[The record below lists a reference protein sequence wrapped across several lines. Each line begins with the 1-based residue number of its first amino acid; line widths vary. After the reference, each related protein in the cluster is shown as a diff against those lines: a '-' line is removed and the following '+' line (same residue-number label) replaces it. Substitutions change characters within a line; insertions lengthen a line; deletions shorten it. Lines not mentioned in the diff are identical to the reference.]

1 MDLELRDKVACVVGA
16 SSGLG
21 LAVAHLLAAEGAR
34 VAIVARRPDPLK
46 AAAERIHQETGAE
59 VLSITADVTLPIACK
74 RAVDATAAHFGG
86 LDILIANAGGPP
98 SGAFTELRDEQWQ
111 QAVNLNLMSSVRL
124 ARAAIP
130 HLKQRGG
137 GRIIVIASLS
147 AKQPLPNLILSN
159 SIRAGVLGLT
169 KSLANELAPF
179 NILVNAVCPGIVE
192 TPRMMKLCEGK
203 AKARGWTIERVYDEY
218 VQDMALKRVTTG
230 QDVANVSESS
240 AGIIYSE
247 MTPEKDLYLSF
258 TIPSLIIATYGG
270 GTGLATQRECLA
282 ALGFSALQLRPGE
295 ELRLPRRSA
304 SAVLH
309 VVDGTGTAV
318 VDDAT
323 HRFETA
329 DTLAVPTHA
338 DLMLINASGT
348 TPAYLFVVDDAPLQR
363 KLGIYEVLAATAR

>member
-46 AAAERIHQETGAE
+46 AAAERIHQGTGAE
-59 VLSITADVTLPIACK
+59 VLSITADVTLPIACQ

-98 SGAFTELRDEQWQ
+98 AGAFTELRDEQWQ

-147 AKQPLPNLILSN
+147 ARQPLPNLILSN

-179 NILVNAVCPGIVE
+179 NILVNAVCPG
-192 TPRMMKLCEGK
+192 
-203 AKARGWTIERVYDEY
+203 WTQTERVQYLVDDRARRQNMTAEQAAAAI
-218 VQDMALKRVTTG
+218 VSDIPLRRMAQPEEFAAPVVFLASARASFITG
-230 QDVANVSESS
+230 
-240 AGIIYSE
+240 I
-247 MTPEKDLYLSF
+247 
-258 TIPSLIIATYGG
+258 
-270 GTGLATQRECLA
+270 
-282 ALGFSALQLRPGE
+282 ALQIDGGQI
-295 ELRLPRRSA
+295 RS
-304 SAVLH
+304 
-309 VVDGTGTAV
+309 T
-318 VDDAT
+318 
-323 HRFETA
+323 F
-329 DTLAVPTHA
+329 
-338 DLMLINASGT
+338 
-348 TPAYLFVVDDAPLQR
+348 
-363 KLGIYEVLAATAR
+363 

>member
-59 VLSITADVTLPIACK
+59 VLSITADVTLPIACQ

-111 QAVNLNLMSSVRL
+111 PAVNLNLMSSVRL

-179 NILVNAVCPGIVE
+179 NILVNAVCPG
-192 TPRMMKLCEGK
+192 
-203 AKARGWTIERVYDEY
+203 WTQTERVQYLVDDRARRQNMTAEQAAAAI
-218 VQDMALKRVTTG
+218 VSDIPLRRMAQPEEFAAPVVFLASARASFITG
-230 QDVANVSESS
+230 
-240 AGIIYSE
+240 I
-247 MTPEKDLYLSF
+247 
-258 TIPSLIIATYGG
+258 
-270 GTGLATQRECLA
+270 
-282 ALGFSALQLRPGE
+282 ALQIDGGQI
-295 ELRLPRRSA
+295 RS
-304 SAVLH
+304 
-309 VVDGTGTAV
+309 T
-318 VDDAT
+318 
-323 HRFETA
+323 F
-329 DTLAVPTHA
+329 
-338 DLMLINASGT
+338 
-348 TPAYLFVVDDAPLQR
+348 
-363 KLGIYEVLAATAR
+363 

>member
-46 AAAERIHQETGAE
+46 AAAERIHQGTGAE
-59 VLSITADVTLPIACK
+59 VLSITADVTLPIACQ

-98 SGAFTELRDEQWQ
+98 AGAFTELRDEQWQ

-147 AKQPLPNLILSN
+147 ARQPLPNLILSN

-179 NILVNAVCPGIVE
+179 NILVNAVCPG
-192 TPRMMKLCEGK
+192 
-203 AKARGWTIERVYDEY
+203 WTQTERVQYLVDDRARRQNMTAEQA
-218 VQDMALKRVTTG
+218 VAAIVKDISPRPQAQTG
-230 QDVANVSESS
+230 QFPAPGVFLAS
-240 AGIIYSE
+240 ARASFITGI
-247 MTPEKDLYLSF
+247 
-258 TIPSLIIATYGG
+258 
-270 GTGLATQRECLA
+270 
-282 ALGFSALQLRPGE
+282 ALQIDGGQI
-295 ELRLPRRSA
+295 RS
-304 SAVLH
+304 
-309 VVDGTGTAV
+309 T
-318 VDDAT
+318 
-323 HRFETA
+323 F
-329 DTLAVPTHA
+329 
-338 DLMLINASGT
+338 
-348 TPAYLFVVDDAPLQR
+348 
-363 KLGIYEVLAATAR
+363 

>member
-46 AAAERIHQETGAE
+46 AAAERIRQGTGAE
-59 VLSITADVTLPIACK
+59 VLSITADVTLPIACQ

-98 SGAFTELRDEQWQ
+98 AGAFEDLRDEQWQ

-147 AKQPLPNLILSN
+147 ARQPLPNLILSN

-179 NILVNAVCPGIVE
+179 NILVNAVCPG
-192 TPRMMKLCEGK
+192 
-203 AKARGWTIERVYDEY
+203 WTQTERVQYLVDDRARRQNMTAEQAAAAI
-218 VQDMALKRVTTG
+218 VSDIPLRRMAQPEEFAAPVVFLASARASFITG
-230 QDVANVSESS
+230 
-240 AGIIYSE
+240 I
-247 MTPEKDLYLSF
+247 
-258 TIPSLIIATYGG
+258 
-270 GTGLATQRECLA
+270 
-282 ALGFSALQLRPGE
+282 ALQIDGGQI
-295 ELRLPRRSA
+295 RS
-304 SAVLH
+304 
-309 VVDGTGTAV
+309 T
-318 VDDAT
+318 
-323 HRFETA
+323 F
-329 DTLAVPTHA
+329 
-338 DLMLINASGT
+338 
-348 TPAYLFVVDDAPLQR
+348 
-363 KLGIYEVLAATAR
+363 

>member
-46 AAAERIHQETGAE
+46 AAAERIRQGTGAE
-59 VLSITADVTLPIACK
+59 VLSITADVTLPIACQ

-86 LDILIANAGGPP
+86 LVILIANAGGPP
-98 SGAFTELRDEQWQ
+98 AGAFTELRDEQWQ

-179 NILVNAVCPGIVE
+179 NILVNAVCPG
-192 TPRMMKLCEGK
+192 
-203 AKARGWTIERVYDEY
+203 WTQTERVQYLVDDRARRQNMTAEQAAAAI
-218 VQDMALKRVTTG
+218 VSDIPLRRMAQPEEFAAPVVFLASARASFITG
-230 QDVANVSESS
+230 
-240 AGIIYSE
+240 I
-247 MTPEKDLYLSF
+247 
-258 TIPSLIIATYGG
+258 
-270 GTGLATQRECLA
+270 
-282 ALGFSALQLRPGE
+282 ALQIDGGQI
-295 ELRLPRRSA
+295 RS
-304 SAVLH
+304 
-309 VVDGTGTAV
+309 T
-318 VDDAT
+318 
-323 HRFETA
+323 F
-329 DTLAVPTHA
+329 
-338 DLMLINASGT
+338 
-348 TPAYLFVVDDAPLQR
+348 
-363 KLGIYEVLAATAR
+363 